1 MLIQDIKDEP
11 LQAKVE
17 LKQNEIKQ
25 AEIKKTA
32 IDTKKKE
39 QPKKDEIKKIA
50 DKEEGKIGE
59 YETSVFM
66 EKKNNI
72 DKVEKGNK
80 I

>member
-1 MLIQDIKDEP
+1 MDESINEHEKKDKYEKKKKHVSFNINTEKRVF
-11 LQAKVE
+11 KVE
-17 LKQNEIKQ
+17 E
-25 AEIKKTA
+25 ES
-32 IDTKKKE
+32 
-39 QPKKDEIKKIA
+39 